1 MWYTSI
7 QEPHAID
14 PLAFAALNVI
24 QHPICRGVSMKKGLL
39 QIIGLSKEIDVTKS
53 FLVHLLQLGTRR
65 PHICVS
71 EYDLANCLTDI
82 GILKGEVSR
91 LVTAAKLSGTAKTE
105 EIWFSKRQVHKYW
118 SSAGDP
124 TLNRSKT
131 ADR

>member
-1 MWYTSI
+1 
-7 QEPHAID
+7 
-14 PLAFAALNVI
+14 
-24 QHPICRGVSMKKGLL
+24 MKKGLL
-39 QIIGLSKEIDVTKS
+39 SIIGLSKEIDVTKS

-91 LVTAAKLSGTAKTE
+91 LVTEAKLSGTAKTS

-118 SSAGDP
+118 SHPCGP
-124 TLNRSKT
+124 TLERAKM
-131 ADR
+131 AGR

>member
-1 MWYTSI
+1 
-7 QEPHAID
+7 
-14 PLAFAALNVI
+14 
-24 QHPICRGVSMKKGLL
+24 MKKGLL
-39 QIIGLSKEIDVTKS
+39 RIIGLSKEIDVTKS

-91 LVTAAKLSGTAKTE
+91 LVTEAKLSGTAKTS

-118 SSAGDP
+118 SHPGGSTLDRAKMAG
-124 TLNRSKT
+124 R
-131 ADR
+131 